1 MDRQLVVL
9 LGPDYAGKSSV
20 MAELSAA
27 LPGWQTLSTD
37 SERVGAEHQLI
48 ARLRRNVVE
57 DVLPELGKAY
67 SAEFLASL
75 LQTAVVHLRD
85 QVERADPGTPL
96 LVDSYYYKILAKCR
110 LAGLKDHPLYGWWRA
125 FPRPSAV
132 IYLDVSP
139 ESAWRRSDGGRRLNS
154 LEHYGESPEWFAF
167 ENYQTDLRKLMLEEI
182 RGLPVTMIGEQPDAA
197 GTADAVRE
205 VLAA

>member
-1 MDRQLVVL
+1 M
-9 LGPDYAGKSSV
+9 
-20 MAELSAA
+20 
-27 LPGWQTLSTD
+27 
-37 SERVGAEHQLI
+37 
-48 ARLRRNVVE
+48 
-57 DVLPELGKAY
+57 
-67 SAEFLASL
+67 
-75 LQTAVVHLRD
+75 
-85 QVERADPGTPL
+85 
-96 LVDSYYYKILAKCR
+96 
-110 LAGLKDHPLYGWWRA
+110 
-125 FPRPSAV
+125 